1 MVSAGEMRL
10 YTERNRQYIEDVHNE
25 IDKIEMMIK
34 RAAVDSKNKVTVGV
48 NGLSLCGD
56 VIAILKDNGYKVYTM
71 RNGNYPYT
79 TRLDIE
85 W

>member
-10 YTERNRQYIEDVHNE
+10 YTERNRQYIEEVHNE
-25 IDKIEMMIK
+25 INKIEKTIK
-34 RAAVDSKNKVTVGV
+34 RAAMDSKNKVTVGV

-56 VIAILKDNGYKVYTM
+56 VVSILKDNGYKVYAM
-71 RNGNYPYT
+71 RNGNYPCT